1 MIRFFK
7 SLPYHFKS
15 AFKSIGRNMA
25 MSISSATAV
34 SVTLVL
40 IMLFLIVAGNVNQ
53 ISKNVEQSIQI
64 FVRIDPIVEEA
75 KYTELQSEIEK
86 MEHVAHVEYSDK
98 DDQFKRFIES
108 DQGGKQYSIF
118 KDDNPLYAAF
128 YVDADEGKNVEV
140 LAKKIE
146 KMDGIF
152 DVSFG
157 GESASTM
164 LEAFDTIRVAGGIFV
179 LGLCFLA
186 IFLISNTIKITI
198 HARSQEIAIMRNVG
212 ADNMFI
218 KTPFMI
224 EGMLIGFAGSI
235 IPIIITIF
243 GYGYL
248 YDILGGTL
256 FSSMF
261 TMQAPSPFVYIISLI
276 LMALG
281 MVVGVL
287 GSFLSV
293 NKYLKWKR

>member
-1 MIRFFK
+1 MINFFK

-15 AFKSIGRNMA
+15 AFKSISRNVA

-40 IMLFLIVAGNVNQ
+40 IMLFLIVAGNINQ
-53 ISKNVEQSIQI
+53 ISRNVEQSIQI
-64 FVRIDPIVEEA
+64 FVRIDPIVEVSNYENMQKQIEA
-75 KYTELQSEIEK
+75 ID
-86 MEHVAHVEYSDK
+86 HVVKVEYSDK
-98 DDQFKRFIES
+98 DDQFKRFVES

-128 YVDADEGKNVEV
+128 YVDADEGQNVETI
-140 LAKKIE
+140 AKKIE
-146 KMDGIF
+146 SIEGIF

-157 GESASTM
+157 GESASIM
-164 LEAFDTIRVAGGIFV
+164 LDAFNTIRLAGGIFV
-179 LGLCFLA
+179 IGLCFLA

-198 HARSQEIAIMRNVG
+198 HARSEEIAIMRNVG
-212 ADNMFI
+212 ADNVFI

-224 EGMLIGFAGSI
+224 EGMLIGFAGAI

-243 GYGYL
+243 GYGYT
-248 YDILGGTL
+248 YDLLDGVL

-261 TMQAPSPFVYIISLI
+261 TLLAPFPFVYIVSLI
-276 LMALG
+276 LVLLG
-281 MVVGVL
+281 MIVGIL